1 MAKDKDYNRKVTT
14 TKTNQITTKAVE
26 MLLAI
31 AVFKNC
37 GLSVTDLKQ
46 TQTGFLLLLENV

>member
-31 AVFKNC
+31 AAFKNC
-37 GLSVTDLKQ
+37 GLSVTDLKH
-46 TQTGFLLLLENV
+46 V